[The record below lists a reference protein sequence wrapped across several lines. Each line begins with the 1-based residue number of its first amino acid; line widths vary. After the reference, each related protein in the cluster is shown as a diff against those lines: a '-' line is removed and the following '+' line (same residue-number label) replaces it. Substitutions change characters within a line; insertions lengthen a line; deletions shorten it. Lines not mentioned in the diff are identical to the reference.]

1 MPMVRLAMLS
11 PRMIARWARGVVCAR
26 CVCPYNQFMRIS
38 VVGTGY
44 VGLVV
49 SSCLAENGNNVV
61 GVDIDQAKIRRLSNG
76 ESPIYEPGLEELL
89 KRNLEEERLSFS
101 TDLVGA
107 VKASEIIFVAV
118 GTPPGSDGSA
128 DMSYVLSVAESI
140 GRAIDGYKVI
150 VLKSTVP
157 VGTHQK
163 VRDTIAGLT
172 SHPFGVASNPEFLK
186 EGAAIDDFM
195 RPDRVVIGTD
205 DPQVAQLMTELY
217 RPFVRTGNPILIMDP
232 VSAEISKYAANAML
246 ASRISFMN
254 EMARLCE
261 NIGADVSMVRQAVGA
276 DSRIGHAF
284 LFPGV
289 GYGGSCFPKD
299 IRALL
304 HKAEELGLDLAIV
317 KDNEQVNNAQ
327 KTVLVPKILRFFEG
341 NLHGL
346 TLAVWGLAFKPRTD
360 DMRDAPA
367 ISVIEKLVE
376 EGARLRVFDP
386 EAMEEARSALAKWDK
401 SIAFCRK
408 SYQACEGAD
417 ALILITEWN
426 EFREPDFERLR
437 GLMRR
442 PVIFDGRNIYNP
454 EMLRNL
460 GFSYFGE

>member
-1 MPMVRLAMLS
+1 MK
-11 PRMIARWARGVVCAR
+11 
-26 CVCPYNQFMRIS
+26 IS

-49 SSCLAENGNNVV
+49 ASCLAENGNNVV
-61 GVDIDQAKIRRLSNG
+61 GADIDEEKIKRLSKG

-89 KRNLEEERLSFS
+89 KRNLQVERLSFT
-101 TDLVGA
+101 TDLAKA
-107 VKASEIIFVAV
+107 VKGSEIVFVAV

-128 DMSYVLSVAESI
+128 DMSHVLGVAESI
-140 GRAIDGYKVI
+140 GRAMNGYKVV

-163 VRDTIAGLT
+163 VRETIAGLT

-205 DPQVAQLMTELY
+205 DGQVAQTMTELY
-217 RPFVRTGNPILIMDP
+217 RPFVRTGNPILVMDP
-232 VSAEISKYAANAML
+232 ASAEISKYAANAML

-254 EMARLCE
+254 EIARFCE
-261 NIGADVSMVRQAVGA
+261 TVGADVSQVRQAMGA
-276 DSRIGHAF
+276 DNRIGHAF

-304 HKAEELGLDLAIV
+304 HTAGERGVDLAIV
-317 KDNEQVNNAQ
+317 KATEEVNEAQ
-327 KTVLVPKILRFFEG
+327 KRILLPKILELFDG
-341 NLHGL
+341 NLESV

-360 DMRDAPA
+360 DMREAPSIA
-367 ISVIEKLVE
+367 MIEELAKR
-376 EGARLRVFDP
+376 GAQLRVFDP
-386 EAMEEARSALAKWDK
+386 EAMKEAHKALAKWDK
-401 SIAFCRK
+401 NITYCRK
-408 SYQACEGAD
+408 SYEACEGAE
-417 ALILITEWN
+417 ALILVTEWN

-442 PVIFDGRNIYNP
+442 PVVFDGRNIYNP
-454 EMLRNL
+454 DMLSKL
-460 GFSYFGE
+460 GFSYFGVGRRS

>member
-1 MPMVRLAMLS
+1 MK
-11 PRMIARWARGVVCAR
+11 
-26 CVCPYNQFMRIS
+26 IS

-49 SSCLAENGNNVV
+49 ASCLAENGNNVV
-61 GVDIDQAKIRRLSNG
+61 GADIDEEKIKRLSKG

-89 KRNLEEERLSFS
+89 KRNLQVERLSFT
-101 TDLVGA
+101 TDLAKA
-107 VKASEIIFVAV
+107 VKGSEIVFVAV

-128 DMSYVLSVAESI
+128 DMSHVLGVAESI
-140 GRAIDGYKVI
+140 GRAMNGYKVV

-163 VRDTIAGLT
+163 VRETIAGLT

-205 DPQVAQLMTELY
+205 DGQVAQTMTELY
-217 RPFVRTGNPILIMDP
+217 RPFVRTGNPILVMDP
-232 VSAEISKYAANAML
+232 ASAEISKYAANAML

-254 EMARLCE
+254 EIARFCE
-261 NIGADVSMVRQAVGA
+261 TVGADVSQVRQAMGA
-276 DSRIGHAF
+276 DNRIGHAF

-304 HKAEELGLDLAIV
+304 HTAGERGVDLAIV
-317 KDNEQVNNAQ
+317 KATEEVNEAQ
-327 KTVLVPKILRFFEG
+327 KRILLPKILELFDG
-341 NLHGL
+341 NLESV

-360 DMRDAPA
+360 DMREAPSIA
-367 ISVIEKLVE
+367 MIEELAKR
-376 EGARLRVFDP
+376 GAQLRVFDP
-386 EAMEEARSALAKWDK
+386 EAMKEAHKALAKWDK
-401 SIAFCRK
+401 NITYCRK
-408 SYQACEGAD
+408 SYEACEGAE
-417 ALILITEWN
+417 ALILVTEWN

-442 PVIFDGRNIYNP
+442 PVVFDGRNIYNP
-454 EMLRNL
+454 DILSKL
-460 GFSYFGE
+460 GFSYFGVGRRS